1 MTDVIGQLLVAHP
14 TLPGALQTHAFIQST
29 AVQSALSATR
39 AARLAFGVPDLWHD
53 PGHRGT
59 TPVIDLEELQKHPE
73 SRAWQD
79 LFVQLKP
86 RASGLLRGQGFDTD
100 ESEDLFAEAMAGMVK
115 PRKDGTAVIQDLLV
129 YEQVPSLFLS
139 ILRHRAVNH
148 VRDRNA
154 AKRAAHSTVSLHDGE
169 AAEDITAQ
177 NAFADWAAEAADP
190 LRGMTM
196 ARLAAECSHGLSHLQ
211 QRILAVLYIE
221 ESADYMEVASSPWF
235 AQATGIKAGA
245 SDATRRRALDKE
257 HDSALEHLARCL
269 GITRQK
275 N

>member
-1 MTDVIGQLLVAHP
+1 MTEVMGQLLVAHP
-14 TLPGALQTHAFIQST
+14 VLPGALQTHAFIHST
-29 AVQSALSATR
+29 AVQSALSTTQAARR
-39 AARLAFGVPDLWHD
+39 AAGVPDLWHD
-53 PGHRGT
+53 PAHRGT
-59 TPVIDLEELQKHPE
+59 TPVIDLEELQQHPE

-79 LFVQLKP
+79 LFNQLKP
-86 RASGLLRGQGFDTD
+86 RASGLLRGQGFDVD

-115 PRKDGTAVIQDLLV
+115 LRKDGTAVIQDLLV

-139 ILRHRAVNH
+139 ILRRRAVNL

-154 AKRAAHSTVSLHDGE
+154 EKRAAHSTVSIH
-169 AAEDITAQ
+169 EDETSEDVTAQ
-177 NAFADWAAEAADP
+177 SAFADWAAEAADP

-235 AQATGIKAGA
+235 THTTGIKEEA

-269 GITRQK
+269 GLSRQK